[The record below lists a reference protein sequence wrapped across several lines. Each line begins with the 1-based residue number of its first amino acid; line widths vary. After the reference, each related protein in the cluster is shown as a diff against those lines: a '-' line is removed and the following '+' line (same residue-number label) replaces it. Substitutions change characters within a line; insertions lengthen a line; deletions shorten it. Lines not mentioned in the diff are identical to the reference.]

1 MKVEE
6 LLEEIRKKIV
16 LLATVISALYPIFII
31 SIRNL
36 CNCFVRFSFV
46 MTD

>member
-16 LLATVISALYPIFII
+16 LLATVISALYP
-31 SIRNL
+31 
-36 CNCFVRFSFV
+36 
-46 MTD
+46 